1 MISSK
6 YIHFHI
12 IKLWF
17 YINDS
22 ISPPTSHAALK
33 LSRIQTIFATA
44 RCIALQS
51 DIRGP
56 YRAAAHNY
64 CWW

>member
-1 MISSK
+1 MT
-6 YIHFHI
+6 
-12 IKLWF
+12 
-17 YINDS
+17 
-22 ISPPTSHAALK
+22 PHAALK
-33 LSRIQTIFATA
+33 LSRIQAIFATA

-64 CWW
+64 C